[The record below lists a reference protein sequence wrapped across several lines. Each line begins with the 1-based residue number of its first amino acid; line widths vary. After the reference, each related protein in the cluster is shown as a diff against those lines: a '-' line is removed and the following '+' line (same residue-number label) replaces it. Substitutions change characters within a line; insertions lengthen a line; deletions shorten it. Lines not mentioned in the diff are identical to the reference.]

1 MDVIKSQCYCEN
13 QDRPQFS
20 IVYILID
27 RRNDVKIFKTY
38 GSWFHLSFE
47 HFDVIAMVDKS
58 IDLEKL
64 SSIY

>member
-1 MDVIKSQCYCEN
+1 MV
-13 QDRPQFS
+13 S
-20 IVYILID
+20 ILFD

-58 IDLEKL
+58 IDLAKL
-64 SSIY
+64 RSIY

>member
-1 MDVIKSQCYCEN
+1 MVS
-13 QDRPQFS
+13 
-20 IVYILID
+20 ILID
-27 RRNDVKIFKTY
+27 GRNDVKMFKIY

-64 SSIY
+64 RSIY